1 MSYAI
6 YPARGVV
13 VRIADGVVV
22 APAQSVE
29 DPDYAAYIAWVE
41 AGNTPALGVEPEAQA
56 PRIVTKL
63 AFRRRFTLA
72 ERIAMDGAPD
82 NPVVAPSTRAALRT
96 MARDLELAEEV
107 NLDDEDVIAGLN
119 LLESLGIIGDGRAA
133 EVRA

>member
-29 DPDYAAYIAWVE
+29 DPDYLAYVAWVE
-41 AGNTPALGVEPEAQA
+41 AGNAPALGVEPDPT
-56 PRIVTKL
+56 PRILTKL

-82 NPVVAPSTRAALRT
+82 NPALPAEARAALRT
-96 MARDLELAEEV
+96 MARDLELAEEID
-107 NLDDEDVIAGLN
+107 LDDSDVIAGLA
-119 LLESLGIIGDGRAA
+119 LLEQLGIIASGRAA